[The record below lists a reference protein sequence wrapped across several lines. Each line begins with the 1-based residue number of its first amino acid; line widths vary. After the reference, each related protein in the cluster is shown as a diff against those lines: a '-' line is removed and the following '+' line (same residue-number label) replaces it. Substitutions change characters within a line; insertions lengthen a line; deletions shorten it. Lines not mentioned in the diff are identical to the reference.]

1 MKKQLYVFFLF
12 FFPKTPTENQPLFFH
27 KKKDKG
33 KTAHKDKAKLYKP
46 SIAYFIAFIFEFLH
60 IDRSMFKS
68 CLVKQGIY
76 IYIFSF
82 IKTLY

>member
-1 MKKQLYVFFLF
+1 MCFFFFVFFFLRPQLKTNLCF
-12 FFPKTPTENQPLFFH
+12 FI

-33 KTAHKDKAKLYKP
+33 KTANKDKAKLYKP

-60 IDRSMFKS
+60 IDRSLFKS

-76 IYIFSF
+76 IYFF
-82 IKTLY
+82 FLHKNTLLG